1 MQKFLHD
8 FTLVGVILYEGYVY
22 IYPCI
27 QNISGSFSSGWG
39 LATKLNPKDYYAI
52 GHTCMNELHRM
63 REITPF
69 SPLFSAEEQAKYVP
83 MMSCQTLV
91 DMMGLKS
98 IKDFD
103 RKIEISADILCH
115 FNKQT
120 LKITP
125 YKKLRKTKWMFE
137 GLDGEEILPI
147 DADYET
153 IGRTIITVLGRSRG
167 YEK

>member
-1 MQKFLHD
+1 MQKFFHD
-8 FTLVGVILYEGYVY
+8 FTLVGVILYDGYIY
-22 IYPCI
+22 IYPYI
-27 QNISGSFSSGWG
+27 QNIGGGFSTG
-39 LATKLNPKDYYAI
+39 LGAAIKLPLNDYCTI
-52 GHTCMNELHRM
+52 GQTCMNEVHRM
-63 REITPF
+63 REIPPF
-69 SPLFSAEEQAKYVP
+69 SHISAESQAQYAP

-98 IKDFD
+98 IRDFD
-103 RKIEISADILCH
+103 QKVEIKASVYAH
-115 FNKQT
+115 FNT
-120 LKITP
+120 HNLEIMP